1 MQFSRY
7 PICCT
12 TCQASPCVIPNFG
25 PTALHGLATTWRL
38 RLNAGTW
45 VEGSD
50 QGVQEIVLVI
60 VTLAERVA
68 SRQILVVPV
77 FSKVALID
85 GLPLKGVVRNATFD
99 TKTQADSLQFVLFHL
114 RSMVMHFPCRWV
126 GIRCVSRSC

>member
-1 MQFSRY
+1 MRDTKFWSNSAAWVSDNLAAETER
-7 PICCT
+7 
-12 TCQASPCVIPNFG
+12 G
-25 PTALHGLATTWRL
+25 HMGGGLRPG
-38 RLNAGTW
+38 R
-45 VEGSD
+45 
-50 QGVQEIVLVI
+50 QEIVLVI

-126 GIRCVSRSC
+126 GNRCVSRSC